1 MLPALLLALSSR
13 RVSQEASKEVGDP
26 GSLRPLHGG
35 RHSIPPEVL
44 AHNQRERMLAALA
57 SCVAEY
63 GYNATTIGQITSAAS
78 VSRRTFYEHFDGKE
92 ECFLAAYEALDGY
105 VETLMKEAAGDK
117 EQWPDRV
124 AAAVREVTA
133 FLASRPNLARIY
145 LVEVAV
151 VGEAANATRE
161 KTTTR
166 FVTLLEPGR
175 RLREVDPGV
184 EEGLVGGIV
193 TLLGR
198 RVRNGEAD
206 QLEALAPAVIEFVLS
221 PYLGVEEARAVIA
234 RDA

>member
-1 MLPALLLALSSR
+1 
-13 RVSQEASKEVGDP
+13 VSQRAGKEVSDP

-44 AHNQRERMLAALA
+44 AHNQRERLLAALA
-57 SCVAEY
+57 SCVAEN
-63 GYNATTIGQITSAAS
+63 GYNATTIAQITSAAS

-92 ECFLAAYEALDGY
+92 ECFIAAYEALDGY
-105 VETLMKEAAGDK
+105 VETLMKEAAKDK
-117 EQWPDRV
+117 EEWPDRV
-124 AAAVREVTA
+124 AAAVRAVTA

-151 VGEAANATRE
+151 VGEAANPVRE

-166 FVTLLEPGR
+166 FVGLLEPGR

-184 EEGLVGGIV
+184 AEGLVGGIV

-198 RVRNGEAD
+198 RVRDGEAD
-206 QLEALAPAVIEFVLS
+206 QLGALAPGVIEFVLS
-221 PYLGVEEARAVIA
+221 PYLGLDGARAVIA
-234 RDA
+234 RGA